1 MINQLREY
9 QVEIANRGVKILR
22 SKMMLYLSMAVRCGK
37 TLTAL
42 EICKLYGAKRILF
55 ITKLKAFSS
64 IEDDY
69 NKFNYEAFFNI
80 TIINK
85 ESIHKIE
92 TNDFDVIVCDEAHGL
107 FGTYPKPNNFTK
119 NYKKRFSKIPA
130 ILLSGTPTP
139 ESFSQIYHQF
149 FISKFSPFG
158 EASFYKWAHNFVNV
172 KKVNRGYSVVNDY
185 SDARID
191 LIREKISPYIISFTQ
206 KEAGFTSEVNENI
219 LYCDM
224 SEMTYKLI
232 KQLKRDLFIQGKDE
246 LVLAD
251 TGIKMM
257 SKVYQLSN
265 GHVIFESGNSKIMDL
280 SKGLFIKESF
290 KGQKIAILYKFKND
304 LEILKQVYGDRLTE
318 SIEEFNTT
326 DKNLA
331 MQFIR
336 GREGVNLSSADKLV
350 FYTLDFSATTYF
362 QARARLQTKDRLNT
376 DVYFI
381 FTRGG
386 MEQHILKALNEKKN
400 FTLSHFKKIP

>member
-1 MINQLREY
+1 MINKLREY

-22 SKMMLYLSMAVRCGK
+22 SKMMLYLSMEVRCGK

-42 EICKLYGAKRILF
+42 EIAKLYGANNVLFLTKKKAISSILSDYDRF
-55 ITKLKAFSS
+55 GYTFNLTVINNESMHKVIGKFDLIISDEHHRMGSFPKPSVRTKLFKQMFS
-64 IEDDY
+64 
-69 NKFNYEAFFNI
+69 NLP
-80 TIINK
+80 IIM
-85 ESIHKIE
+85 
-92 TNDFDVIVCDEAHGL
+92 
-107 FGTYPKPNNFTK
+107 
-119 NYKKRFSKIPA
+119 
-130 ILLSGTPTP
+130 LSGTMSP

-191 LIREKISPYIISFTQ
+191 LIREKINPYIISFTQ

-304 LEILKQVYGDRLTE
+304 LEILKQVYGERLTE

-362 QARARLQTKDRLNT
+362 QARARLQTKYRLNT

-386 MEQHILKALNEKKN
+386 MEEHILKALNEKKN
-400 FTLSHFKKIP
+400 FTLSHFKKIR

>member
-1 MINQLREY
+1 MINKLREY

-22 SKMMLYLSMAVRCGK
+22 SKMMLYLSMEVRCGK

-42 EICKLYGAKRILF
+42 EIAKLYGANNVLFLTKKKAISSILSDYDRF
-55 ITKLKAFSS
+55 GYTFNLTVINNESMHKVIGKFDLIISDEHHRMGSFPKPSVRTKLFKQMFS
-64 IEDDY
+64 
-69 NKFNYEAFFNI
+69 NLP
-80 TIINK
+80 IIM
-85 ESIHKIE
+85 
-92 TNDFDVIVCDEAHGL
+92 
-107 FGTYPKPNNFTK
+107 
-119 NYKKRFSKIPA
+119 
-130 ILLSGTPTP
+130 LSGTMSP

-191 LIREKISPYIISFTQ
+191 LIREKINPYIISFTQ

-386 MEQHILKALNEKKN
+386 MEEHILKALNEKKN
-400 FTLSHFKKIP
+400 FTLSHFKKIR